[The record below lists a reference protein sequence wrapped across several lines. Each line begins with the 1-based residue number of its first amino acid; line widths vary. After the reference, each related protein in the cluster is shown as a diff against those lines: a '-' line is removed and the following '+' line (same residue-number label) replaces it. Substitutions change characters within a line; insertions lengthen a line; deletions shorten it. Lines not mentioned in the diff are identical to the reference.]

1 MIEKLWHKSDINVRG
16 EVDEDRVK
24 KNVDELSNYIAY
36 WRKYPDKLVDFLTPN
51 GSNFSL
57 YFYQRVLL
65 RVIFRYPYTY
75 ATFTRAYS
83 KSFLSILALLL
94 RSILYP
100 GIKLFISSGTKK
112 QAAGIAKEKLDE
124 LLNMIPALENEIK
137 GGASGIRKGPDYV
150 EIDFMNNSNL
160 VIVGVANSTRGGRRH
175 GGLIEEAILVDGTK
189 LNEVILPLMNVDR
202 RASNGKVD
210 PNENHKAHSFIT
222 TAGYKN
228 TFAYKKQI
236 QFLIWQ
242 VLLGKGFVIG
252 GDYNIPVAYGL
263 LDENFI
269 KELKMDGTYNE
280 MSFSREYG
288 SKWSGSVEG
297 SFYDSDLFDRQR
309 VLERPEKTQD
319 LSADKKVYYV
329 ISIDVGRLNDSSEL
343 MVIKCTPQLNGAATK
358 EVVWLESYEG
368 MHFKEQAQRIKQA
381 YLSFNPRAVVVDA
394 NGLGAGLVDYLVDT
408 QIDANTGQKLPS
420 FAVIN
425 DDRYDH
431 LKKEDSEE
439 VLYNIKANAN
449 SNSDMHVNLA
459 TQISSGK
466 LEFLIDERAARKTE
480 VEDGVNVDD
489 LSVSERAKRLK
500 PFILT
505 SLLKGQMMNLI
516 KKSEDADRISLKRND
531 TSIKKDK
538 FSALEYGLYY
548 IAIQEADDYERNSG
562 LLDYL
567 SFN

>member
-1 MIEKLWHKSDINVRG
+1 MIENLWHEGDIDVKG
-16 EVDEDRVK
+16 EIDVERIK
-24 KNVDELSNYIAY
+24 KNAGQLSNYVEY
-36 WRKYPDKLVDFLTPN
+36 WRQYPDRLVDFLTP
-51 GSNFSL
+51 SDSTFSL

-65 RVIFRYPYTY
+65 RIIFRYPYTY

-100 GIKLFISSGTKK
+100 RIKLFISSGTKK

-124 LLNMIPALENEIK
+124 LFYLIPQLKKEVK
-137 GGASGIRKGPDYV
+137 GEVRAGSDYV
-150 EIDFMNNSNL
+150 EIDFKNDSNL
-160 VIVGVANSTRGGRRH
+160 MIVGVANSTRGGRRH

-202 RASNGKVD
+202 RAANNKVD

-252 GDYNIPVAYGL
+252 GDFRIPVAYGL
-263 LDENFI
+263 LDEDFV
-269 KELKMDGTYNE
+269 KELKLDGTFNE

-297 SFYDSDLFDRQR
+297 GFYDSDLFDRQR
-309 VLERPEKTQD
+309 VLENPEMIRDYNAPEGT
-319 LSADKKVYYV
+319 YYV
-329 ISIDVGRLNDSSEL
+329 MTVDVGRLNDLSE
-343 MVIKCTPQLNGAATK
+343 VIVVKVVPEKNGVPKK
-358 EVVWLESYEG
+358 EILWLESYES
-368 MHFKEQAQRIKQA
+368 MHFKKQA
-381 YLSFNPRAVVVDA
+381 INIKKLFNKFLPEVVTIDA
-394 NGLGAGLVDYLVDT
+394 NSIGSGLVDYLIDT
-408 QIDANTGQKLPS
+408 QVDPTTGEHLPT

-425 DDRYDH
+425 DDRYNH
-431 LKKEDSEE
+431 LKKDGDVE
-439 VLYNIKANAN
+439 VLYNIKANEGTN
-449 SNSDMHVNLA
+449 SEMHINLA
-459 TQISSGK
+459 TQMSSNK
-466 LEFLIDERAARKTE
+466 IHFLLDERAARKMTT
-480 VEDGVNVDD
+480 EDGVTIDN
-489 LSVSERAKRLK
+489 LSIQEKASRLK

-505 SLLKGQMMNLI
+505 TLLKDQMMNLV
-516 KKSEDADRISLKRND
+516 KKSEDMTNIKLKRNEN
-531 TSIKKDK
+531 SVRKDK

-548 IAIQEADDYERNSG
+548 ISLKETENKRRNG
-562 LLDYL
+562 KITDYL
-567 SFN
+567 NFN

>member
-1 MIEKLWHKSDINVRG
+1 MIENLWHEADIDVKG
-16 EVDEDRVK
+16 EIDVERIK
-24 KNVDELSNYIAY
+24 KNAGQLSNYVEY
-36 WRKYPDKLVDFLTPN
+36 WRQYPDRLVDFLTP
-51 GSNFSL
+51 SDSTFSL

-65 RVIFRYPYTY
+65 RIIFRYPYTY

-100 GIKLFISSGTKK
+100 RIKLFISSGTKK

-124 LLNMIPALENEIK
+124 LFYLIPQLKKEVKGEIRA
-137 GGASGIRKGPDYV
+137 GSDYV
-150 EIDFMNNSNL
+150 EIDFKNDSNL
-160 VIVGVANSTRGGRRH
+160 MIVGVANSTRGGRRH

-202 RASNGKVD
+202 RAANNKVD

-252 GDYNIPVAYGL
+252 GDFRIPVAYGL
-263 LDENFI
+263 LDENFV
-269 KELKMDGTYNE
+269 KELKLDGTFNE

-297 SFYDSDLFDRQR
+297 GFYDSDLFDRQR
-309 VLERPEKTQD
+309 VLENPEMARDYNTPEGT
-319 LSADKKVYYV
+319 YYV
-329 ISIDVGRLNDSSEL
+329 MTVDVGRLNDLSEVI
-343 MVIKCTPQLNGAATK
+343 VIKVVPEKNGVPKK
-358 EVVWLESYEG
+358 EILWLESYES
-368 MHFKEQAQRIKQA
+368 MHFKKQA
-381 YLSFNPRAVVVDA
+381 ISIKKLFNKFLPEVVTIDA
-394 NGLGAGLVDYLVDT
+394 NSIGSGLVDYLIDT
-408 QIDANTGQKLPS
+408 QVDPTTGEHLPT

-425 DDRYDH
+425 DDRYNH
-431 LKKEDSEE
+431 LKKEGDVE
-439 VLYNIKANAN
+439 VLYNIKANEGTN
-449 SNSDMHVNLA
+449 SEMHINLA
-459 TQISSGK
+459 TQMSSNK
-466 LEFLIDERAARKTE
+466 IHFLLDERAARKMTT
-480 VEDGVNVDD
+480 EDGVTIDN
-489 LSVSERAKRLK
+489 LSIQEKASRLK

-505 SLLKGQMMNLI
+505 TLLKDQMMNLV
-516 KKSEDADRISLKRND
+516 KKSEDMSNIKLKRNEN
-531 TSIKKDK
+531 SIRKDK

-548 IAIQEADDYERNSG
+548 ISLKETENKRRNG
-562 LLDYL
+562 KITDYL
-567 SFN
+567 NFN